1 MADEDDAFGA
11 GIKLTRNWDLEID
24 NTGDI
29 ATVFGID
36 EFEKDVAYISAK
48 TLHEYVGEPVSILTE
63 KEIEQALI
71 RVLREDERIDT
82 IIELDV
88 YRAGSTDEVEVDGRI
103 ESNRGVEY
111 DLVFEV

>member
-1 MADEDDAFGA
+1 MAEEGEDVFGS

-29 ATVFGID
+29 MTTSGVD
-36 EFEKDVAYISAK
+36 EFEKDVAFISTD
-48 TLHEYVGEPVSILTE
+48 TLHDYVGKPVGILTE

-71 RVLREDERIDT
+71 RALRDDERIDT
-82 IIELDV
+82 IIELNV
-88 YRAGSTDEVEVDGRI
+88 YRLSDPDQIEVDGRI
-103 ESNRGVEY
+103 ESDHQTY